1 MKVLLIGATGAT
13 GMFVLKHLIEDV
25 RIDEIVIFVRKTAKV
40 KSDKVKEVLV
50 DFDKLHDYKDLIQG
64 NVAISC
70 LGTTL
75 KQAGSQE
82 KQWIV
87 DHDYQLE
94 FAKIAKENNVSHFI
108 LLSAMGVSE
117 TSKVFYNRMKG
128 TLETAV
134 KNVQFPRLDLV
145 QPGMLIRPNTDR
157 MGEKFAEKVLI
168 LLNSIGIFK
177 SYRPIKVE
185 DLAWVIKELVF
196 ETDLGIFNIKLDAIF
211 ERLQKKK

>member
-13 GMFVLKHLIEDV
+13 GTFVLKHLIEDV

-50 DFDKLHDYKDLIQG
+50 DFDKLHDYKDLMRG
-64 NVAISC
+64 DVAISC

-117 TSKVFYNRMKG
+117 TSKVFYNKMKG

-134 KNVQFPRLDLV
+134 KNVQFSRLDLV

-157 MGEKFAEKVLI
+157 MGEKFAEKVLTF
-168 LLNSIGIFK
+168 LNTIGIFK

-196 ETDLGIFNIKLDAIF
+196 ETDLGIFTIKLNAIF

>member
-13 GMFVLKHLIEDV
+13 GTFVLKHLIEDV
-25 RIDEIVIFVRKTAKV
+25 RIDEIVIFVRKTAKL

-50 DFDKLHDYKDLIQG
+50 DFDKLHDYKDLMRG
-64 NVAISC
+64 DVAISC

-94 FAKIAKENNVSHFI
+94 FAKITKENNVSHFI

-134 KNVQFPRLDLV
+134 KGLQFSRLDLV

-157 MGEKFAEKVLI
+157 MGEKFAEKVLTF
-168 LLNSIGIFK
+168 LNAIGIFK

-185 DLAWVIKELVF
+185 GLAWVIKELVF
-196 ETDLGIFNIKLDAIF
+196 ETDLGIFTIKLDAIF

>member
-25 RIDEIVIFVRKTAKV
+25 RIHEIVIFVRKTAKV

-50 DFDKLHDYKDLIQG
+50 DFDKLHDYKDLMRG
-64 NVAISC
+64 DVAISC
-70 LGTTL
+70 LGSTL

-134 KNVQFPRLDLV
+134 KGLQFSRLDLV

-157 MGEKFAEKVLI
+157 MGEKFAEKVLTF
-168 LLNSIGIFK
+168 LNAIGIFK
-177 SYRPIKVE
+177 SYQPIKVE

-196 ETDLGIFNIKLDAIF
+196 ETDLGIFTIKLDAIF

>member
-13 GMFVLKHLIEDV
+13 GTFVLKHLIEDV

-40 KSDKVKEVLV
+40 KSEKVKEVLV
-50 DFDKLHDYKDLIQG
+50 DFDKLHDYKDLMRG
-64 NVAISC
+64 DVAISC

-134 KNVQFPRLDLV
+134 KNVQFSRLDLV

-157 MGEKFAEKVLI
+157 MGEKFAEKALTF
-168 LLNSIGIFK
+168 LNAIGIFK

-196 ETDLGIFNIKLDAIF
+196 ETDLGIFTIKLNAIF